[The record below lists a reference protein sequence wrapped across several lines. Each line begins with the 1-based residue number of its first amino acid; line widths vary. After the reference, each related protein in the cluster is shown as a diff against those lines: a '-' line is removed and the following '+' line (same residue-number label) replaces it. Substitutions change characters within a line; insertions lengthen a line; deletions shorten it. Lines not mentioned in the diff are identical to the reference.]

1 MRQTIVDRLPD
12 GYSEMYCKTDLDNG
26 EKATYFKTEILIDG
40 KYYSYGF
47 EVILKQGK
55 FLSEWLVELTGNTE
69 KNIFVRDIQK
79 QVFKIGSSFRS
90 AKLGDRIAIYSADI
104 KSDDSVLFLHA
115 MNRNKKNFYESEP
128 SAHIFQDI
136 FFWFRDKLTIIFP
149 NDIVTDYS
157 SAFQTNRIN
166 DVTNLLN
173 AFGTGILGCN
183 LVDVEFEKFLQ
194 KISDSWRNALIKT
207 IEESQVKLNRGDSQ
221 SAKAVFRSEDGLFIV
236 TLTKNKSATC
246 QKVQFIHNRAG
257 VSFSLSEE
265 SDGTIRLLDLLEI
278 LLNDQQKVYV
288 IDELDR
294 CLHPML
300 SRKFVQIYLELSKER
315 NNQFIVTTHESRL
328 IDLKLLRRDE
338 IWFVEKNSEGQA
350 KIYSLEEYNT
360 RFDQKADKAY
370 LEGRYGGVPI
380 FSKKFPTK
388 GA

>member
-1 MRQTIVDRLPD
+1 
-12 GYSEMYCKTDLDNG
+12 
-26 EKATYFKTEILIDG
+26 
-40 KYYSYGF
+40 
-47 EVILKQGK
+47 
-55 FLSEWLVELTGNTE
+55 
-69 KNIFVRDIQK
+69 
-79 QVFKIGSSFRS
+79 
-90 AKLGDRIAIYSADI
+90 
-104 KSDDSVLFLHA
+104 
-115 MNRNKKNFYESEP
+115 MNRNKKYFYESEP

-157 SAFQTNRIN
+157 SAFQTDRIN

-173 AFGTGILGCN
+173 AFGTEILYCK

-194 KISDSWRNALIKT
+194 KVSDVWRNVLSKT
-207 IEESQVKLNRGDSQ
+207 IENKQVRLNRGDLQ
-221 SAKAVFRSEDGLFIV
+221 NAKVVCRYKDGLYIV
-236 TLTKNKSATC
+236 TLTKNQSVTC
-246 QKVQFIHNRAG
+246 QKVQFIHNRTEI
-257 VSFSLSEE
+257 SFSLSEE

-300 SRKFVQIYLELSKER
+300 SRKFVQIYLELAKER

-360 RFDQKADKAY
+360 RFDQKAEKAY

-380 FSKKFPTK
+380 FGKKFPIKTSYK
-388 GA
+388 KSS